1 MQGVLIQLTKIA
13 AERRIPMLLIGG
25 HALQAYGVTR
35 QTLDV
40 DVLIAEAHAAAMEE
54 ALLQVGYTVQAR
66 SEIFARHRHASPLL
80 PDVDVLFVDDRTA
93 ERMSR
98 QATERL
104 MGGAACRVPALP
116 HLLALKLHAIRNN
129 PPREPRDFADIVE
142 LLRANPGAISP
153 DALRALCAQ
162 YGPEG
167 IWEKLEA
174 APWTRG

>member
-1 MQGVLIQLTKIA
+1 MQGVLFQLATIA

-40 DVLIAEAHAAAMEE
+40 DVLIAEAHAASLEE

-66 SEIFARHRHASPLL
+66 SEIFARHRHAS
-80 PDVDVLFVDDRTA
+80 
-93 ERMSR
+93 
-98 QATERL
+98 Q
-104 MGGAACRVPALP
+104 
-116 HLLALKLHAIRNN
+116 LLALKLHAIRNN
-129 PPREPRDFADIVE
+129 PPREPRDFADTVE

-153 DALRALCAQ
+153 DALRSLCAQ

-174 APWTRG
+174 ARSDPTRTPRGPRFRLAD